1 MVYQELMVTLLPTIY
16 TQITRERMDYDQF
29 QVNVLKVNKD
39 ENEIKR
45 SNFLTICIF
54 FAAMSACQSTSSG
67 ICQRK

>member
-54 FAAMSACQSTSSG
+54 PESSLPR
-67 ICQRK
+67 CFPLASNCRHT